1 MADQSNRLTKSSGF
15 TIADIIKISWQYYK
29 STDGDN
35 KASRAKVDILSAKCT
50 ARKNYEYNQSTKEWS
65 QTGRDVRIDFII
77 KSDPKS
83 YKKTDNIKTHKYPC
97 TFLLHDIDSGIYST
111 FKWRTGSNKKPIFKN
126 PTMTSAQIAEKNIR
140 NGIQMGFIF
149 HQMWALKVHNL
160 LFGPNYTSRP
170 AIQTNPKNIPFFDKH
185 SYYIAK
191 NILIPMLQRNGGI
204 LKNALSKNK
213 DVK

>member
-140 NGIQMGFIF
+140 NGIQLNFFFFLEFVQGYLCVFI
-149 HQMWALKVHNL
+149 
-160 LFGPNYTSRP
+160 
-170 AIQTNPKNIPFFDKH
+170 
-185 SYYIAK
+185 
-191 NILIPMLQRNGGI
+191 
-204 LKNALSKNK
+204 LS
-213 DVK
+213 VFL